1 MSVNHISDGI
11 IDEISTYRGTTFI
24 TVTYQEGVG
33 NRKIE
38 QTIRLVTGPCTII
51 LNEKGRNASIEE
63 LRKGMSVDAAFSLAM
78 TKSIPPQA
86 EAYMIRITGNNRP
99 EDVTSGTI
107 LSTEQTERSFT
118 LISDKELSYVIRFRV
133 PEHAHIWNRFGRPM
147 EFSGL
152 KPGMRVS
159 VSHANY
165 MTASIPPQTTA
176 FEIRVI

>member
-11 IDEISTYRGTTFI
+11 IDEISVYRGSTLI

-38 QTIRLVTGPCTII
+38 QAIRLVTGPCTIV

-63 LRKGMSVDAAFSLAM
+63 LREGMIVDAAFSVTM

-107 LSTEQTERSFT
+107 LSIERADGSFT
-118 LISDKELSYVIRFRV
+118 LISDKELSYVIRFLV
-133 PEHAHIWNRFGRPM
+133 PEHARIWNRFGRPM
-147 EFSGL
+147 AFSGL